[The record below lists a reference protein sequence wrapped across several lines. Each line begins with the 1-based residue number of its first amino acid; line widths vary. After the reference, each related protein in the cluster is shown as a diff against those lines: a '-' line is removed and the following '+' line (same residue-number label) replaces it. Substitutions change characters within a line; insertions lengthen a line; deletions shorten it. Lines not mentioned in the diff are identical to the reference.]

1 MELTLKTKF
10 DIGDTIFFL
19 SDTTQRIIQAK
30 VIEIVFYIEAYRQKT
45 YYKTEPYAM
54 EVEDRC
60 FGTREEII
68 NKL

>member
-1 MELTLKTKF
+1 MEITLKTKF

-19 SDTTQRIIQAK
+19 SNTTQRIIQAK
-30 VIEIVFYIEAYRQKT
+30 VIEILFFIEKNRMRT

-54 EVEDRC
+54 EVEERC
-60 FGTREEII
+60 FATREEII

>member
-30 VIEIVFYIEAYRQKT
+30 VVEIVFYVEADRQKT

-54 EVEDRC
+54 EVEDRV